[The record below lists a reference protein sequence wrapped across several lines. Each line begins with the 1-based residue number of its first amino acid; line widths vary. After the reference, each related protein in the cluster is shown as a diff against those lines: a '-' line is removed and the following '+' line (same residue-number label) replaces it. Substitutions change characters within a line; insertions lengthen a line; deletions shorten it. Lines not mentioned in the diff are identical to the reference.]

1 MELGIATDYY
11 SKVWQRAFL
20 SIQEINKINKG
31 KKNMEACLPVV
42 FFLLNGQAAPGLS
55 GSDYGEQ
62 RKPRSGGVLNF
73 EHDNCTAQ
81 LLN

>member
-31 KKNMEACLPVV
+31 KKYGSLSSVV